1 MASDTHAF
9 RRRLR
14 CALFRSNPGRRALFR
29 HGHPWERRE
38 RLDARER
45 DTRLAPSGLGLREVH
60 GDWVDP
66 IVEETGGDETACH
79 QQTDEPH

>member
-9 RRRLR
+9 SPQV
-14 CALFRSNPGRRALFR
+14 AFSSVSSS